1 MREISLKA
9 MSWNLYA
16 GGDVSRVINADPVI
30 LPARMAGLWAMVQRT
45 DFRSRARVIAD
56 QICSAAPDVVGL
68 QEVLRWSTIQRRPLG
83 DGGPVERVECDFL
96 TVLVEEL
103 RARGEDYFAAVRT
116 FGVDVAIPMEN
127 GPDVRLQDSVAILLR
142 AHKGSEWT
150 WEKPRQGR
158 FGANLTVK
166 LDGEPFVIARGWN
179 SVDLRQGDGVVRVIN
194 THLEY
199 FDPAVQPAQVQ
210 EILDGP
216 ASVPGPLIWMGDF
229 NCTVESPTRT
239 WQRLQALGYR
249 DVWNAA
255 ENGPGLTSSQA
266 EDLANSTPAEYER
279 IDWIL
284 CRGEVRVRAA
294 GLVGNDVRT
303 PEGLW
308 PSDHFGV
315 VASLAVTLDVSRP
328 RAAGTAA

>member
-16 GGDVSRVINADPVI
+16 GGDVSRVINADPAI
-30 LPARMAGLWAMVQRT
+30 LPSRMAELWSMVQRT
-45 DFRSRARVIAD
+45 DFRSRARVLAD
-56 QICSAAPDVVGL
+56 RICSAAPDVIGL
-68 QEVLRWSTIQRRPLG
+68 QEVLRWSTLRRRPLAE
-83 DGGPVERVECDFL
+83 GGPEERVECDFL
-96 TVLVEEL
+96 AVLIEEL
-103 RARGEDYFAAVRT
+103 RARGEEYFAAVRT
-116 FGVDVAIPMEN
+116 FGVDVAIPMAG

-142 AHKGSEWT
+142 AGKGSEWT

-158 FGANLTVK
+158 FAANLTVK

-179 SVDLRQGDGVVRVIN
+179 SVDLRQGDGVVRIVN

-216 ASVPGPLIWMGDF
+216 ASVAGPVIWMGDF
-229 NCTVESPTRT
+229 NCTPDSPRQT
-239 WQRLQALGYR
+239 WQRLQALGYQ

-255 ENGPGLTSSQA
+255 QNGPGLTSSQA
-266 EDLANSTPAEYER
+266 EDLANSKPAEYER

-284 CRGEVRVRAA
+284 CRGQVRVCGA
-294 GLVGNDVRT
+294 GLVGHDVRT

-308 PSDHFGV
+308 ASDHFGV
-315 VASLAVTLDVSRP
+315 EASLAVTLDGSRP
-328 RAAGTAA
+328 